1 LTRATAAASHPSD
14 QKFSQEKQEPAGPFR
29 VEIPHNGRGE
39 GTFPM
44 KIRGI
49 TRADIL
55 TIIEE
60 VGFGKAVIG
69 GADEKGIVID
79 GYLDLTTLAERL
91 NRLYE
96 LRNRTHQLVDSE
108 QAR

>member
-1 LTRATAAASHPSD
+1 M
-14 QKFSQEKQEPAGPFR
+14 E
-29 VEIPHNGRGE
+29 
-39 GTFPM
+39 
-44 KIRGI
+44 IRGI

-55 TIIEE
+55 TIMED

-69 GADEKGIVID
+69 GADRNGVVVD
-79 GYLDLTTLAERL
+79 GYLDLTLIAERL

-96 LRNRTHQLVDSE
+96 LRNRSHQLAHFE

>member
-1 LTRATAAASHPSD
+1 M
-14 QKFSQEKQEPAGPFR
+14 E
-29 VEIPHNGRGE
+29 
-39 GTFPM
+39 
-44 KIRGI
+44 IRGI

-55 TIIEE
+55 TIMED

-69 GADEKGIVID
+69 GADRNGVVVD
-79 GYLDLTTLAERL
+79 GYLDLTLIAERL

-96 LRNRTHQLVDSE
+96 LRNRNHQLAHFE